1 MSKLEIAKKII
12 AENIKLANCGIYNTR
27 NTAND
32 IMANLYDSD
41 GLVIDICYVWS
52 YFEVFGLT
60 NDEFAK
66 LREYY
71 KSLL

>member
-1 MSKLEIAKKII
+1 MNKLEIAKKLITEHHADAGI
-12 AENIKLANCGIYNTR
+12 FNTENLVGDSMVT
-27 NTAND
+27 
-32 IMANLYDSD
+32 LYDSD
-41 GLVIDICYVWS
+41 GLVIKLCYEWA

-71 KSLL
+71 KSLQ

>member
-1 MSKLEIAKKII
+1 MNKLEIAKKLI
-12 AENIKLANCGIYNTR
+12 AEHYADAGIFNTE
-27 NTAND
+27 NLVGDSMVT
-32 IMANLYDSD
+32 LYDSD
-41 GLVIDICYVWS
+41 GLVVNLCYEWA

-71 KSLL
+71 KSLQ